1 MTEQIKIAPVNIAD
15 ITEQYPNL
23 DYKQVRSLNY
33 FANGLSVL
41 QVAKIVNTKASDI
54 REWLLR
60 EDYREALALVQ
71 RRAATWS
78 YETQQKLLFL
88 ANDKIE
94 HILLQDY
101 DTAPENERREI
112 ARTARYIRTEAT
124 ANESINL
131 SPSGSA
137 YIEDESAMM
146 IAKHLKELQDN
157 STNDIVAEY
166 DIFATPATQV
176 IHVDTSYGILNF
188 NDDEETYQC
197 HICGEWFKDV
207 YSHANNIH
215 RLAREEYNAIARIVD
230 AD

>member
-1 MTEQIKIAPVNIAD
+1 MTEQLKIAPVSIAD

-78 YETQQKLLFL
+78 YETQPKLLFL
-88 ANDKIE
+88 ANDKLE

-101 DTAPENERREI
+101 DTAPEPERREI
-112 ARTARYIRTEAT
+112 ARTARYIRTEAN

-131 SPSGSA
+131 AVSGSP
-137 YIEDESAMM
+137 YIEDESTMM
-146 IAKHLKELQDN
+146 IAKHIRELEDN
-157 STNDIVAEY
+157 QTGDLVDDY

-176 IHVDTSYGILNF
+176 IHVDTTYGVMNY
-188 NDDEETYQC
+188 NDEEDTYQC
-197 HICGEWFKDV
+197 HICGEWYKDV
-207 YSHANNIH
+207 YSHANNVH
-215 RLAREEYNAIARIVD
+215 RLPRTEYNLIARIVD
-230 AD
+230 SD